1 MKDKQKQLAK
11 IESLLRAQST
21 LALATVN
28 EQGLATVAP
37 LYYLVDED
45 LNLYWVSSEKSEH
58 SRNLLR
64 ESRVA
69 GTVYVE
75 TERWKEICGV
85 QMRGI
90 ASKVTEP
97 ERRKL
102 ILEKYCKRF
111 HLGRV
116 FRLVIRQSTL
126 YAFRP
131 EFFRFID
138 NTTGFASGFEVTRET
153 GEVAV
158 SASAAI

>member
-1 MKDKQKQLAK
+1 MIDKQKQLAK
-11 IESLLRAQST
+11 IESLLREQST

-28 EQGLATVAP
+28 EQGLASVAP

-45 LNLYWVSSEKSEH
+45 LTLYWVSSGSSEH

-64 ESRVA
+64 DSRVA

-75 TERWKEICGV
+75 TERWKEIRGV

-90 ASKVTEP
+90 ATVVMEP
-97 ERRKL
+97 ARRKL
-102 ILEKYCKRF
+102 ILEKYCNRF

-138 NTTGFASGFEVTRET
+138 NTTGFASGFEVTRE
-153 GEVAV
+153 
-158 SASAAI
+158 ASDEREGALGAI